1 MKISQLFQAN
11 QTSSTKIGVNKS
23 SRIPHLSKVFF
34 KKFGKMSLLFSFLPT
49 KSHPN
54 PINKMFAIRS
64 RNTLSRGSFTLLAL
78 ASLFFL
84 SACTCAGSASGVGG
98 NGGET
103 NAISSLTLEISGA
116 NYAVNFDGKQS
127 AEISASMSTSAPPEA
142 AVIRNLILTDGST
155 AKDISDNLITDG
167 SSVPM
172 PLSGDKRKV
181 EINVIGKDGSSRTYT
196 ININFTNSEAN
207 IDSLTLVIGGTD
219 YPVVAFDADDN
230 AKVKFGVSTDDT
242 IPTEL
247 TIKTLSLSA
256 NASATDQ
263 SGNSI
268 ADGST
273 VSIAT
278 SGNDRSISITV
289 TAEDGSTRTY
299 TVNIVIVSNDAVIAT
314 LTLTINSNDYQASF
328 DTRDRATISVPIA
341 IPTDTI
347 PSSVTVRTISLSTG
361 ASATDGTSATV
372 TDGSTVN
379 LVAGNGRQ
387 SSFTLVIKDAN
398 DLTRTYTI
406 LVQFVN
412 NQANIDSLT
421 LTVAGNDYP
430 VSFDANGN
438 ANITVP
444 ASLDSL
450 PSRAT
455 IRSIIVSAGAT
466 ANQNGNTIADGSTV
480 SIITS
485 GNRHS
490 ISINVIAE
498 DGSTRIHVI
507 TVRFLNTQANI
518 DSLTLT
524 VVGNDYP
531 IVAFDASGNGSITFS
546 ASLDN
551 PPSQATVRS
560 IIVSANATAN
570 QNGNTIAN
578 GSTVSISEDT
588 SNPNDASNR
597 FISLF
602 VTAEDGSTRTYT
614 ININITNS
622 DSNISDLTLS
632 VRGIDYPVTFDQ
644 FKATVNGLSQINAN
658 PRRATI
664 QTLTASRGATVTDSS
679 GNTLSNASSVPIVTD
694 RLWRTITLTVTA
706 EDRSTSTHTIFM
718 KNIPAITLS
727 GHSDDVYS
735 VAFSPDGS
743 KLASGSLDNDIKIWD
758 GTAAA
763 NTSTPI
769 ATLSGHSNGVRTV
782 AYHPSGTKIAS
793 GSDDTTIK
801 IWDATVT
808 ANTSTPIATISAHS
822 ALIHSVAFSPNGSK
836 IASAS
841 KDYIIKIW
849 DASKLD
855 DTTPTAPLITV
866 LGNLDEASSVVFYPT
881 GSKLASASFE
891 NTIKIWDISRLDDT
905 TNPTTRLSAT
915 LSGHTDN
922 VYAINISPNGS
933 RLASASYDGDVKIWD
948 ATVTANTSTPF
959 ATLRRDPTE
968 VLSVAFN
975 PSSTRLASGGWD
987 NTIKISDAN
996 ATANTSRI
1004 IATLSDHT
1012 NSVQSLS
1019 YNVDGSRLA
1028 SGSSDNTIKI
1038 WR

>member
-1 MKISQLFQAN
+1 MKICQLFQAH
-11 QTSSTKIGVNKS
+11 QTSSTKIGISKS
-23 SRIPHLSKVFF
+23 SRTPNLFRVFF
-34 KKFGKMSLLFSFLPT
+34 KKFGKMSHLFSFLQT
-49 KSHPN
+49 KSLPN
-54 PINKMFAIRS
+54 PFSKMFAIRS
-64 RNTLSRGSFTLLAL
+64 RNTLSKGSFTLLAL

-84 SACTCAGSASGVGG
+84 SACTCAGGVGG

-116 NYAVNFDGKQS
+116 KYDVDFNGKQS

-142 AVIRNLILTDGST
+142 AVISKLILTEGST
-155 AKDISDNLITDG
+155 AKDIRDNLITNG

-172 PLSGDKRKV
+172 PLSGDKHKV

-196 ININFTNSEAN
+196 VNIKFANSEAN

-219 YPVVAFDADDN
+219 YLVVAFDSDDN
-230 AKVKFGVSTDDT
+230 AEVKFGVSIGDT

-263 SGNSI
+263 SGNTI

-299 TVNIVIVSNDAVIAT
+299 TVNIVIVSNDAVITA
-314 LTLTINSNDYQASF
+314 LTLTINSNDYQVNF
-328 DTRDRATISVPIA
+328 DTSDRAIIAVPITSPA
-341 IPTDTI
+341 AI
-347 PSSVTVRTISLSTG
+347 PSSLTVKTISLSTG
-361 ASATDGTSATV
+361 ATATDGTSATV

-379 LVAGNGRQ
+379 LVAGNDRQ
-387 SSFTLVIKDAN
+387 SSFTLVIKDVN

-406 LVQFVN
+406 LVQFIN
-412 NQANIDSLT
+412 TQANIDNLI

-430 VSFDANGN
+430 VAFDANGN

-450 PSRAT
+450 PSQAT

-498 DGSTRIHVI
+498 DGSTRTHVI

-524 VVGNDYP
+524 VAGNDYP
-531 IVAFDASGNGSITFS
+531 IVAFDASGNGSITVS

-551 PPSQATVRS
+551 PPSQATIRS
-560 IIVSANATAN
+560 IIVSAGATAN

-597 FISLF
+597 FISLS

-614 ININITNS
+614 INITIVNS
-622 DSNISDLTLS
+622 DSNISGLTLS
-632 VRGIDYPVTFDQ
+632 VRGINYPVTFDQ
-644 FKATVNGLSQINAN
+644 FQATVNGLSQINAN
-658 PRRATI
+658 PSTATI
-664 QTLTASRGATVTDSS
+664 QTFTASRGATVTDSS

-694 RLWRTITLTVTA
+694 RLWHTITLTVTA
-706 EDRSTSTHTIFM
+706 EDSSTSTHTIFM
-718 KNIPAITLS
+718 KNIPPVTLS

-855 DTTPTAPLITV
+855 DTTPTAPLITA
-866 LGNLDEASSVVFYPT
+866 LGNFDEASSVVFYPT

-891 NTIKIWDISRLDDT
+891 NTIKIWDTSRLDDT
-905 TNPTTRLSAT
+905 TNPTARHIAT

-933 RLASASYDGDVKIWD
+933 RLASASYDRDVKIWN

-959 ATLRRDPTE
+959 ATLRRDPTD

-996 ATANTSRI
+996 ATANTSPT
-1004 IATLSDHT
+1004 IATLSGHT